1 MNKKLLLG
9 LGAFVVLLI
18 AVALIKGGNRELPV
32 VSVDE
37 VATRTIVERV
47 SASGKIQPEVEV
59 KITAEVNGQI
69 IELPVKE
76 GDVVNKG
83 DLLVQL
89 NPDIY
94 EAALL
99 RAEASLNSAKSNLAS
114 ARAQVAQGEANW
126 LAAKKAFERAEALF
140 DQKVISQAEFD
151 QSEASFLTA
160 NANLTS
166 ATESVRS
173 AEYAIRSGEASL
185 QEAKD
190 NLSRTTL
197 LAPQTGVVTALS
209 KEVGESVQGN
219 GFTAGEVILN
229 VSDLSVMEVNVEVNE
244 SDIVRIHL
252 GDEAEIEVDAYLG
265 ETFKGTV
272 TEIGNTALNAGMNGF
287 SMDQV
292 TNFSVKVRLDRDS
305 YAQLMVD
312 KAEHDTPFRPG
323 MSATVDILTAQ
334 VSDVLSA
341 PIQAVTSRNL
351 GFADDT
357 NDENTED
364 SESNSNNEVE
374 LGVFVLEDGKAIWTP
389 VNTGIQDARYIAL
402 GGDGI
407 VEGVSLITGPYDVV
421 SRSLNHRDEV
431 DLK

>member
-9 LGAFVVLLI
+9 LGAFVLLLVVV
-18 AVALIKGGNRELPV
+18 AVVRGGSRELPV
-32 VSVDE
+32 VTSEGIALRD
-37 VATRTIVERV
+37 IVERV
-47 SASGKIQPEVEV
+47 SASAKIQPEVEV

-76 GDVVNKG
+76 GDVVQKD

-114 ARAQVAQGEANW
+114 ARAQVAQGEANQ

-140 DQKVISQAEFD
+140 EQKVISQAEYD
-151 QSEASFLTA
+151 QTEASYLTA

-166 ATESVRS
+166 ASESVRS

-197 LAPQTGVVTALS
+197 LAPQAGVVTALS
-209 KEVGESVQGN
+209 KEIGESVQGN

-265 ETFKGTV
+265 ETFKGVV

-292 TNFSVKVRLDRDS
+292 TNFSVKVRIAQES
-305 YAQLMVD
+305 YAHLSEG
-312 KAEHDTPFRPG
+312 ANDTPFRPG
-323 MSATVDILTAQ
+323 MSATVDILTAR
-334 VSDVLSA
+334 VEGALSA
-341 PIQAVTSRNL
+341 PIQAVTSRNA
-351 GFADDT
+351 GFGAEEGEEEARADG
-357 NDENTED
+357 
-364 SESNSNNEVE
+364 EVE
-374 LGVFVLEDGKAIWTP
+374 LGVFVLNDGEVRWTP
-389 VNTGIQDARYIAL
+389 VETGIQDARHVVLSGELA
-402 GGDGI
+402 
-407 VEGVSLITGPYDVV
+407 EGTTVVTGPYDVV
-421 SRSLNHRDEV
+421 SRTLNHLDAVE
-431 DLK
+431 LK